1 MHILI
6 DQTHTVIPLAGIFRL
21 HGLSNKVQGFQANPS
36 QTHQSW
42 AGVWL
47 AA

>member
-1 MHILI
+1 
-6 DQTHTVIPLAGIFRL
+6 VIPVAGIFRL
-21 HGLSNKVQGFQANPS
+21 YGLSDKVQGFQANPS
-36 QTHQSW
+36 QTNQSW